1 MARLEQA
8 RYPAGVPC
16 WVELTEPEGELATSF
31 FGEVLGWRFEDRAPE
46 GAPAPYFVAGLPDRD
61 GDVAG
66 FGSLLAEPVETPAWT
81 TYVRVGSADE
91 VAKLVASAGGTVVRG
106 PTEVE
111 GIARVAVCSDSEG
124 ARFGLWEPR
133 GSGGAHLVNAPGT
146 WNFSNLVTSDPE
158 AAAEFYGTVF
168 GWQTQSV
175 RFGGGAEDATML
187 ILPGYGDFLEE
198 RTPGTR
204 DRHAESGAPE
214 GFTDAIGWLSS
225 VPYEALADTVPQWAV
240 EFSVSDAESVLSRVA
255 QLGGTVV
262 TPLADLGGMRYGAF
276 QDPRG
281 AAVAV
286 NEFHHPPT

>member
-1 MARLEQA
+1 MAKREEA

-46 GAPAPYFVAGLPDRD
+46 GSQTPYFVAGLPDQD
-61 GDVAG
+61 GDVAAV
-66 FGSLLAEPVETPAWT
+66 GSLLSEPVEAPTWT
-81 TYVRVGSADE
+81 TYVRVDSADE
-91 VAKLVASAGGTVVRG
+91 AAELVTSAGGTVLRG

-111 GIARVAVCSDSEG
+111 GFARAVLCADPAG

-168 GWQTQSV
+168 GWQTRNV
-175 RFGGGAEDATML
+175 RSGEGDEDSTML
-187 ILPGYGDFLEE
+187 VLPGYGDFREE
-198 RTPGTR
+198 RAPGTR

-214 GFTDAIGWLSS
+214 GFADAVGWLSA
-225 VPYEALADTVPQWAV
+225 VPSEALVDTVPQWAV
-240 EFSVSDAESVLSRVA
+240 EFGVSDAESVLSRVA

-262 TPLADLGGMRYGAF
+262 TPLADLEGRRYGAF

-281 AAVAV
+281 AAMAV
-286 NEFHHPPT
+286 NEFHRPLA

>member
-1 MARLEQA
+1 MARLEEA

-46 GAPAPYFVAGLPDRD
+46 GAPSPYSVAGLPGQD

-66 FGSLLAEPVETPAWT
+66 VGSLLAETVDSSVWT
-81 TYVRVGSADE
+81 TYVRVDSADE
-91 VAKLVASAGGTVVRG
+91 TVELVVSAGGTVLLG
-106 PTEVE
+106 PKEVE
-111 GIARVAVCSDSEG
+111 GIAKVAVCADSAG
-124 ARFGLWEPR
+124 ARFGLWEPK
-133 GSGGAHLVNAPGT
+133 GMGGAHLVNAPGT

-158 AAAEFYGTVF
+158 AAADFYGTVF
-168 GWQTQSV
+168 GWRTRSV
-175 RFGGGAEDATML
+175 QVGGDAEDATML
-187 ILPGYGDFLEE
+187 LLPGYGDFLEE
-198 RTPGTR
+198 RAPGTR
-204 DRHAESGAPE
+204 DRHAESGAPP
-214 GFTDAIGWLSS
+214 GFTDAIGWLSV

-240 EFSVSDAESVLSRVA
+240 EFSVSDAEAVLSRVA

-286 NEFHHPPT
+286 NEFHHPPA